1 MGPRT
6 GQLREYAS
14 LRGTSPETS
23 QVGERQG
30 HAWVGGSLTDPL
42 FDSAYTGAE
51 RVIRE
56 TSFYISGLLLVTTI
70 IKPKND
76 VLTNLDLGL
85 PVGL

>member
-23 QVGERQG
+23 QVGEGKVTRG
-30 HAWVGGSLTDPL
+30 WEDPL
-42 FDSAYTGAE
+42 FDLSVHRCVE